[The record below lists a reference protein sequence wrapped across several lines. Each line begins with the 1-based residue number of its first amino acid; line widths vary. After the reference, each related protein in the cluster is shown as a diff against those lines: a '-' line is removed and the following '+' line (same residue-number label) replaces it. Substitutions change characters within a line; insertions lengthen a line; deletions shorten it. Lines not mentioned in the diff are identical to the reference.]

1 MPKLNI
7 DGQEFSYCR
16 LHIEFAYYEI
26 DKEVEEVELPVHWN
40 LCLAKEMK
48 YFQWIKLNAAQGVD
62 KMLKR
67 DTKLNYFK
75 HEHPARFVF

>member
-26 DKEVEEVELPVHWN
+26 DKDVEEVQLPVHWN

-48 YFQWIKLNAAQGVD
+48 YFQ
-62 KMLKR
+62 
-67 DTKLNYFK
+67 
-75 HEHPARFVF
+75 